1 MTKLRIRPLN
11 ILGPSLSTENE
22 DQPDPGFG
30 PTLYFDATYSDRIP
44 LAKSGASPT
53 VAFPLKRKSFS
64 SEKKFVLGH
73 TTQKALKVLKK
84 GLDFFFFMG
93 RVLFQSNSLLE
104 TP

>member
-64 SEKKFVLGH
+64 FEKKFVLGH

-84 GLDFFFFMG
+84 GLDFFF
-93 RVLFQSNSLLE
+93 
-104 TP
+104 

>member
-53 VAFPLKRKSFS
+53 VAFPLERKRKSFS
-64 SEKKFVLGH
+64 SEKKFVLAH

-84 GLDFFFFMG
+84 A
-93 RVLFQSNSLLE
+93 
-104 TP
+104 